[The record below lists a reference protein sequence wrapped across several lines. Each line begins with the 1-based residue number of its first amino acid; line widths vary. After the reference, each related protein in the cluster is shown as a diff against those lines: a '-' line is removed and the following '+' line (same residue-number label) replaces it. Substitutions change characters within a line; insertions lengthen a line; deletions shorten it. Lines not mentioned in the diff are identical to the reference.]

1 MLQEYLQYWGL
12 KSVPF
17 SLTPDPR
24 LLYPAKQ
31 HRECLMRL
39 KYAVHSNKGGALVV
53 SEHPGDGKTTLIRRL
68 IGDLEAELRHS
79 VAFALIDHPT
89 LTPNQMVQEICTQLG
104 VQKPSRQRH
113 QNLNQLRERLHY
125 YRNLGTKCVI
135 IVDEGQMLRDR
146 IETLQELRILLN
158 FSMTADFLLTFVLM
172 GQKELEDTIR
182 KIPEFWQRL
191 PVRYFLG
198 NLDRRESEEMVRF
211 RLQQCGHT
219 GEDIFT
225 EDGYDAIFHYSK
237 GIPRVICSISDLC
250 LLIGYSSR
258 VRVLDMLVVH
268 EASQDMDGSE
278 QGFHYYKFI
287 REEERRSAA
296 DTSPSSAPSGPS
308 GPGM

>member
-1 MLQEYLQYWGL
+1 MIQEYLQYWGL

-24 LLYPAKQ
+24 LLYPSKQ

-39 KYAVHSNKGGALVV
+39 KYAVHSNKGGALVI
-53 SEHPGDGKTTLIRRL
+53 SDHAGDGKTTLIRRL

-79 VAFALIDHPT
+79 VAVALIDHPT
-89 LTPNQMVQEICTQLG
+89 LTPNQMVQEIALQLG

-113 QNLNQLRERLHY
+113 QNLNQLRERLNY
-125 YRNLGTKCVI
+125 YRNLGTKTVI
-135 IVDEGQMLRDR
+135 IVDEGQMLADR
-146 IETLQELRILLN
+146 IDTLQELRILLN

-172 GQKELEDTIR
+172 GQKALEDTIR

-198 NLDRRESEEMVRF
+198 NLDRRETEEMVRF
-211 RLQQCGHT
+211 RLQQCGHA
-219 GEDIFT
+219 GGDIFT
-225 EDGYDAIFHYSK
+225 EDGYDAIFHYTK
-237 GIPRVICSISDLC
+237 GIPRVICSVADLC

-278 QGFHYYKFI
+278 QGFHYYKFL
-287 REEERRSAA
+287 REEERKAPLEAA
-296 DTSPSSAPSGPS
+296 SDVGQAGPAQ
-308 GPGM
+308 